1 MTHQLKQE
9 FNMTHEEFVQ
19 ALRDSLEYCEAADDA
34 GSIDFEMSRWQEEV
48 NSWPPILDEFGGI

>member
-1 MTHQLKQE
+1 
-9 FNMTHEEFVQ
+9 MTHEEFVQ